1 MINSC
6 NRCRNNCTTV
16 AVVVSVI
23 LGVITAF
30 LRITAVITL
39 TPAFLWVVL
48 GVAVVY
54 LFGTLVSSILV
65 KGQGGIGGCCDCT
78 TLFVLLLSIIG
89 AVILSVV
96 LLAIT
101 FAATSVVGA
110 ILTGLL
116 VLFFFQIITVTACYV
131 LCLNRCE

>member
-1 MINSC
+1 MMNSC

-16 AVVVSVI
+16 AVVASIV
-23 LGVITAF
+23 LGIIAAF
-30 LRITAVITL
+30 LQITAVITL

-48 GVAVVY
+48 GIAVVY
-54 LFGTLVSSILV
+54 LFGTLVSSILA
-65 KGQGGIGGCCDCT
+65 KGQGGIGGLCDCT

-89 AVILSVV
+89 TVILAIV
-96 LLAIT
+96 LLAVT
-101 FAATSVVGA
+101 FAATSVIGA

-116 VLFFFQIITVTACYV
+116 VLFFFQIIFTTACYI

>member
-1 MINSC
+1 MMNSC

-16 AVVVSVI
+16 AVVVSII

-39 TPAFLWVVL
+39 TPAFLWVLL
-48 GVAVVY
+48 GIAVVY

-65 KGQGGIGGCCDCT
+65 KGQGGIGGFCDCT

-89 AVILSVV
+89 TVILSVV
-96 LLAIT
+96 LLAVT
-101 FAATSVVGA
+101 FAATSVIGA

-116 VLFFFQIITVTACYV
+116 VLFFFQTLLTTACYV